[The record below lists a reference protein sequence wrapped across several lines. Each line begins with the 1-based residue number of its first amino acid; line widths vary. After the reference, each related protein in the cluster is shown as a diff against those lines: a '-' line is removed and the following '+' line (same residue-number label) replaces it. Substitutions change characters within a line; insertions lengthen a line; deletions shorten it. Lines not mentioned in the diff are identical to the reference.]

1 MSTMRGRVPAAS
13 AAPSSR
19 SIRPAETPC
28 GAAERTAV
36 TGLAR
41 HVLDDLV
48 VSRKAQVRQHWL
60 QMRKELRDRRVGL
73 AVRRYGGQVESRVSG
88 EQPQQLTRDV
98 AGAAENDRGSPLSHS
113 LTACASRAPIPKLS
127 RM

>member
-1 MSTMRGRVPAAS
+1 MRRGGKDRGDGV
-13 AAPSSR
+13 
-19 SIRPAETPC
+19 
-28 GAAERTAV
+28 G
-36 TGLAR
+36 G

-60 QMRKELRDRRVGL
+60 QMRKELRDRRVWL

-88 EQPQQLTRDV
+88 EQPQQLARDV

-113 LTACASRAPIPKLS
+113 LTACARRAPIPKLS